1 VCTLAIY
8 VRAFVEFPL
17 IVAANRDEFLD
28 RPTSGPRLLPGETG
42 IFAGRDEVA
51 GGTWLG
57 INRAGV
63 LAALLNRRSNLLA
76 DPTRRSRG
84 QLCVSMLRHSSAS
97 SARSA
102 ILGEDPH
109 AFNPFNLL
117 VADRT
122 GAWIASNHGT
132 DRTLA
137 VTDLEPGLHLVTNL
151 DLNDPTCPKIAA
163 SYQQFAALLE
173 PGSPPP
179 GTQAFCDRL
188 QAILS
193 RHDTQLDPRTP
204 GFGNSLCLHSPAYGT
219 RSSSIIW
226 LDESGTWTY
235 RHTNDAP
242 CRSRYRTE
250 PAGEALAQT

>member
-1 VCTLAIY
+1 MCTLAIY

-17 IVAANRDEFLD
+17 VVAANRDEFLD
-28 RPTSGPRLLPGETG
+28 RPTSGPGLLPGETG

-63 LAALLNRRSNLLA
+63 LAALLNRRTDLLP

-84 QLCVSMLRHSSAS
+84 QLCVSMLRHATAA
-97 SARSA
+97 SARDA
-102 ILGEDPH
+102 ALLEDPR

-122 GAWIASNHGT
+122 AAWIASNRGT

-137 VTDLEPGLHLVTNL
+137 VTALEPGLHLVTNL
-151 DLNDPTCPKIAA
+151 DLNDPRCPKIAA
-163 SYQQFAALLE
+163 SYRQFAALLE
-173 PGSPPP
+173 PAAPTPASP
-179 GTQAFCDRL
+179 AFGDHL

-242 CRSRYRTE
+242 CRSRYRIE
-250 PAGEALAQT
+250 PAAEALARA